1 MKFIRTIIDE
11 RAGDTGRA
19 GTVAGNRTYTRVS
32 PKEGEDDLVQRLL
45 AGEDD
50 APSARDP
57 LDDMLARLDDVEE
70 DDNLFAEGGF
80 DDDPDGDGDNALP
93 LPPRDWSRYADPT
106 PAERAMSAPPRPDP
120 MPIAEPVSGRFAAV
134 ATETAIPLPEPPAP
148 DPMARHVAPV
158 EVPAP
163 ASGRSAPSAGRVKT
177 RLLGFGG
184 DMAARDPFAQPGTGS
199 DRTRFPVGWLV
210 IVAGPGRGHAFTLS
224 PGVSQIGRGEDQT
237 IRLDFGDTAISR
249 SNHAAVA
256 YDPEEG
262 AFYLGH
268 GGKAN
273 MVRLNNRPVLSTEP
287 MSHGALIRIGE
298 TTLRFAAFCDGDFNW
313 DQDGAVD
320 HASHR

>member
-1 MKFIRTIIDE
+1 MKFIRSIIDE
-11 RAGDTGRA
+11 RAGAADRA
-19 GTVAGNRTYTRVS
+19 ASLAASRTFTRVS
-32 PKEGEDDLVQRLL
+32 SGEGGTDDLVERLL
-45 AGEDD
+45 AGGED
-50 APSARDP
+50 APLSRQVPDP
-57 LDDMLARLDDVEE
+57 LE
-70 DDNLFAEGGF
+70 DLPNRAIADAHDNLFAEN
-80 DDDPDGDGDNALP
+80 DADGDADSALSG
-93 LPPRDWSRYADPT
+93 PPRAWSRYADPT
-106 PAERAMSAPPRPDP
+106 PPEPAIPQPPHPDP
-120 MPIAEPVSGRFAAV
+120 TPMAEPIAGRSAASAVSDQPAANPM
-134 ATETAIPLPEPPAP
+134 TRPQ
-148 DPMARHVAPV
+148 DPIEVPI

-184 DMAARDPFAQPGTGS
+184 EMAARDPFTDPGNGGV
-199 DRTRFPVGWLV
+199 RTCFPVGWLV

-224 PGVSQIGRGEDQT
+224 PGVSHIGRGEDQA
-237 IRLDFGDTAISR
+237 IRLDFGDTSISR

-262 AFYLGH
+262 TFYLGH

-313 DQDGAVD
+313 DQDGASD

>member
-1 MKFIRTIIDE
+1 MKFIRSIIDE
-11 RAGDTGRA
+11 RAGDSARA
-19 GTVAGNRTYTRVS
+19 GSPAGNRTYTRVS
-32 PKEGEDDLVQRLL
+32 TTGGETDDLVERLL
-45 AGEDD
+45 AGEED
-50 APSARDP
+50 APLSRRHPDP
-57 LDDMLARLDDVEE
+57 LDDLLDRAYAEE
-70 DDNLFAEGGF
+70 DDNLFAE
-80 DDDPDGDGDNALP
+80 DEDGDDAQETADSDLP
-93 LPPRDWSRYADPT
+93 MPPRDWSLYADPT
-106 PAERAMSAPPRPDP
+106 PAGRAMSEPPPADP
-120 MPIAEPVSGRFAAV
+120 MPIAGPVSGRSAAV
-134 ATETAIPLPEPPAP
+134 ALPEPPAA
-148 DPMARHVAPV
+148 DPMPRPMAPV

-184 DMAARDPFAQPGTGS
+184 DMAARDPFAQPGTGG
-199 DRTRFPVGWLV
+199 DQPRFPVGWLV

-298 TTLRFAAFCDGDFNW
+298 TTLRFAAFCDNEFNW
-313 DQDGAVD
+313 HQDGTFD